1 MVHRL
6 LAALIGVDSIHPVMT
21 DRRKLIRLTENMNK
35 RHRKAQY
42 ASRASILLNTFLMV
56 LSMLSL
62 KNIFISD
69 KIKLDQGMSWT
80 ICSRN
85 CHRYSQQWHTGH
97 LCSYLM
103 LWKYSLMQLNTDSK
117 KHRKILFPGAGTK
130 IWFRISCLLERQR
143 ERPYNV
149 V

>member
-69 KIKLDQGMSWT
+69 KIKLDQGM
-80 ICSRN
+80 
-85 CHRYSQQWHTGH
+85 
-97 LCSYLM
+97 
-103 LWKYSLMQLNTDSK
+103 
-117 KHRKILFPGAGTK
+117 A
-130 IWFRISCLLERQR
+130 
-143 ERPYNV
+143 
-149 V
+149 